1 MAKLVQ
7 FAARIVCASILSA
20 PFVCAQDGHAL
31 FTPITRN
38 EVWQAVTME
47 LHQRG
52 VGAEQMLGI
61 EEIELPVTVPA
72 AVGRTLYVS
81 MVCWDAELGRAQFQL
96 ECRDPGHC
104 VPFLAYAG
112 AGHSTAMGPG
122 KIRASSCRAGARPQA
137 TQRKASVRAGD
148 RATVVFRST
157 SVRLSAPVICLER
170 GAEGEVIRVRNQDG
184 HVFRARVSAPGLLEA
199 LSQ

>member
-7 FAARIVCASILSA
+7 FVAGIVGAAALSA
-20 PFVCAQDGHAL
+20 PFVCAQDGRAL

-38 EVWQAVTME
+38 EVWQAVTRE
-47 LHQRG
+47 LRQRG

-96 ECRDPGHC
+96 ECREPGHC
-104 VPFLAYAG
+104 IPFLAYAG

-122 KIRASSCRAGARPQA
+122 KMPASSCRTPPRPRA
-137 TQRKASVRAGD
+137 APRKATVRAGD
-148 RATVVFRST
+148 HATLVFLGS
-157 SVRLSAPVICLER
+157 RLRVTAPVTCLER
-170 GAEGEVIRVRNQDG
+170 GGEGEVIRVRNQDG
-184 HVFRARVSAPGLLEA
+184 RVFRARISAPGLVEA
-199 LSQ
+199 LPQ